1 MSGRLK
7 NILANRKVL
16 IPAMIVGVLAL
27 LSIDLLR
34 VVSGSDR
41 ADSRDDYLSIDV
53 KLARLTH
60 TLDLFCGG

>member
-16 IPAMIVGVLAL
+16 IPATIVGVLAL

-41 ADSRDDYLSIDV
+41 ADSRDD
-53 KLARLTH
+53 
-60 TLDLFCGG
+60 